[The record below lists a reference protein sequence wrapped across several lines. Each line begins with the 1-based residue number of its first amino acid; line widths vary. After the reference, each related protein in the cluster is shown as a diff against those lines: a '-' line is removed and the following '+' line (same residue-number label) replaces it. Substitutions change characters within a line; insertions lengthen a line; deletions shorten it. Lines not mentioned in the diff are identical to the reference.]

1 MSTIEDS
8 SRGDRWAATQSAWA
22 HLLLDGFAGAGV
34 RDVII
39 SPGSRSTPFVLAAHR
54 HPELR
59 CRDILDERSA
69 GFFALGQGKASGEPS
84 LLICTSGTAGAHYL
98 PAVMEA
104 SLSHT
109 PLLVLTAD
117 RPFELQECGANQTV
131 DQLKLYG
138 AHVRRFLHLGLPDSS
153 ERALRALRRRVRR
166 IPGRFTST
174 RPPASRSSL
183 PRTMVQAKEWNGAT
197 SWRDVTPGSVASP

>member
-138 AHVRRFLHLGLPDSS
+138 AHVRRFLQWRS
-153 ERALRALRRRVRR
+153 RVRR